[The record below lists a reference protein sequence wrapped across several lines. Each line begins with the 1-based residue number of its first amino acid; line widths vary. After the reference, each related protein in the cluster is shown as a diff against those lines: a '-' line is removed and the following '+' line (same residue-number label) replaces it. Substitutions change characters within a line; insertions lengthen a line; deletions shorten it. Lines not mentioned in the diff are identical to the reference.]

1 MIAANL
7 AGIQRRAEL
16 AGQRMQLLAA
26 ALDAADALLAALHEA
41 TIQPTPTAM
50 NALAAAEKRYAEARQ
65 AVDGRRAGPRG

>member
-26 ALDAADALLAALHEA
+26 ALDAADALLAALHET

-65 AVDGRRAGPRG
+65 AVDGRRARPTG